1 MEVGFFT
8 ELDWAL
14 IFDQDGTRWDQGANG
29 LAGMEGDT
37 QGWKCENVSRQ
48 TFRVMAYTFETPAA
62 GGTRNITIAVAN
74 QPSCR

>member
-14 IFDQDGTRWDQGANG
+14 IFNQDGTQWDQGANG

-37 QGWKCENVSRQ
+37 QRMEV
-48 TFRVMAYTFETPAA
+48 
-62 GGTRNITIAVAN
+62 
-74 QPSCR
+74 